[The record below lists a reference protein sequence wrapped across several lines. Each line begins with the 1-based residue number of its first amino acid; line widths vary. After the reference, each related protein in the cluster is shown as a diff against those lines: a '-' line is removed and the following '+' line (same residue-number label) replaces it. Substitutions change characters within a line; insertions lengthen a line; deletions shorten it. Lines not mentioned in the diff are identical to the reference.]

1 MATYKDVYY
10 AETSAPMS
18 AAEIS
23 YAEAVSVGDKLE
35 EIKFDSAIKVADAAA
50 RNVLFPSP
58 VQGDAVWRNDLAIE
72 QRWYGAYNA
81 QTNPSGRTTAGW
93 YATTSNIR
101 PIISASV
108 TVGGT
113 GASGSINQLGEVSFT
128 NATSVRVDN
137 CLPYSLT
144 GNFNSF
150 KVIVNITS
158 ITAPFSYPIW
168 GFTKSGSL
176 MPGITYSG
184 AYQGVGGGAN
194 LGQAYSNSTL
204 VTLALPVSLNNC
216 YAELN
221 LEPEMQLLGGSN
233 VSISYHSQSQAYTA
247 AGNNSLHMLSGN
259 VNNATISNLPDGFY
273 LVGASGTIPMN
284 GTVKFYGIR

>member
-1 MATYKDVYY
+1 MAEYKNVYY
-10 AETSAPMS
+10 ADSSLPMS
-18 AAEIS
+18 AGDIS
-23 YAEAVSVGDKLE
+23 YAEAVSVGDRLQ
-35 EIKFDSAIKVADAAA
+35 EIKLDSAIAVADSAA
-50 RNVLFPSP
+50 RDALFPTPS
-58 VQGDAVWRNDLAIE
+58 QGDAVWRNDLAIE

-81 QTNPSGRTTAGW
+81 QTNPGGRTTAGW

-101 PIISASV
+101 PIIPTLVA
-108 TVGGT
+108 TAGT

-128 NATSVRVDN
+128 KATQVRVDN

-150 KVIVNITS
+150 KVVVNIDSTV
-158 ITAPFSYPIW
+158 TPFSYPLW
-168 GFTKSGSL
+168 GFTKAGVFIA
-176 MPGITYSG
+176 GTAYS
-184 AYQGVGGGAN
+184 ATYQGVSASAN
-194 LGQAYSNSTL
+194 TGNTWSNTNYAPLSM
-204 VTLALPVSLNNC
+204 PVAIYNC

-233 VSISYHSQSQAYTA
+233 VSIGYHTQSQAYTT

-259 VNNATISNLPDGFY
+259 VTTTTSNLPDGFY
-273 LVGASGTIPMN
+273 LVGASGTMPMT

>member
-10 AETSAPMS
+10 ADSSVPMS
-18 AAEIS
+18 AADIS
-23 YAEAVSVGDKLE
+23 YAEAVSVGNKLE
-35 EIKFDSAIKVADAAA
+35 EIKFDSAIAVADAAA
-50 RNVLFPSP
+50 RDALFPSP

-81 QTNPSGRTTAGW
+81 RTNPGGRTTAGW

-101 PIISASV
+101 PIIPTFAAAA
-108 TVGGT
+108 GT
-113 GASGSINQLGEVSFT
+113 GASVSINQLGEVSFT
-128 NATSVRVDN
+128 KATQVRVDN

-150 KVIVNITS
+150 KVVLNITS
-158 ITAPFSYPIW
+158 TITPFSYPLW
-168 GFTKSGSL
+168 GFTKAGAFISG
-176 MPGITYSG
+176 TAYS
-184 AYQGVGGGAN
+184 ATYQGVSAGVNTGNTWTNTNYAP
-194 LGQAYSNSTL
+194 LSM
-204 VTLALPVSLNNC
+204 PVSAYNC

-233 VSISYHSQSQAYTA
+233 VSIGYHSQSQAYTT

-259 VNNATISNLPDGFY
+259 VTTTTSNLPDGFY
-273 LVGASGTIPMN
+273 FSGSSGTMPMT

>member
-10 AETSAPMS
+10 ADSSVPMS
-18 AAEIS
+18 AADIS
-23 YAEAVSVGDKLE
+23 YAEAVSVGNKVE
-35 EIKFDSAIKVADAAA
+35 EIKFDSAIAVADAAA
-50 RNVLFPSP
+50 RNALFPSP

-81 QTNPSGRTTAGW
+81 QTNPGGRTTAGW

-101 PIISASV
+101 PIIPTSV
-108 TVGGT
+108 TAVGT
-113 GASGSINQLGEVSFT
+113 GSSGSINQLGEVSFT
-128 NATSVRVDN
+128 KATTVRVDN

-158 ITAPFSYPIW
+158 TVTPFSYPFW
-168 GFTKSGSL
+168 GFSKSGSFIS
-176 MPGITYSG
+176 GTAYS
-184 AYQGVGGGAN
+184 ATYQGVSASAN
-194 LGQAYSNSTL
+194 TGNTYSSTTL
-204 VTLALPVSLNNC
+204 VPLSMPAAVYNC

-233 VSISYHSQSQAYTA
+233 VSIGYHSQSQAYTTV
-247 AGNNSLHMLSGN
+247 GNNSLHMLSGN
-259 VNNATISNLPDGFY
+259 VTTTTTNLPDGIY
-273 LVGASGTIPMN
+273 LSSLSGGMAMTGTI
-284 GTVKFYGIR
+284 KFYGIR

>member
-1 MATYKDVYY
+1 MAMHKDVYY
-10 AETSAPMS
+10 AETSALMS

-35 EIKFDSAIKVADAAA
+35 KIKFNSAVAVANSAA
-50 RNVLFPSP
+50 RDTLFPSP
-58 VQGDAVWRNDLAIE
+58 KLGDAVWRNDLSVE
-72 QRWYGAYNA
+72 QRWYPTYN
-81 QTNPSGRTTAGW
+81 TPSNPSGKRASGW
-93 YATTSNIR
+93 YPTTSIIR
-101 PIISASV
+101 PIIPASL

-113 GASGSINQLGEVSFT
+113 GASGSINKLGEVSFT

-158 ITAPFSYPIW
+158 TAAPFSYPIW
-168 GFTKSGSL
+168 GFTKSSLL

-184 AYQGVGGGAN
+184 TYQGVGGGAN
-194 LGQAYSNSTL
+194 LGQVYSNSTL

-233 VSISYHSQSQAYTA
+233 VSISYHSQSQAHTTA
-247 AGNNSLHMLSGN
+247 SNNSLHMLSGN

-273 LVGASGTIPMN
+273 LVGASGTMPMT
-284 GTVKFYGIR
+284 GTMKFYGIR